1 MPKLRINDIDLYYES
16 AGEGQPILFIHGL
29 GSSNQDWEKQTPFFS
44 KHFQAIT
51 FDLRGHGRSQKPRGP
66 YSMKLFA
73 SDTAELIKSLGI
85 APVHVVGISLGG
97 MIAFQLAVDHP
108 GLIRSLVIANAGPE
122 VIVRTRK
129 DRWQVFTR
137 KLIVRLLGMRKMG
150 EFLGKRLFPK
160 EEQADLR
167 REFVG
172 RWAGNDP
179 RAYLAS
185 MDAVVGWSVSEN
197 LNSIDVPTLVITA
210 DQDYTPIAAK
220 ESYVS
225 RMKQAE
231 LVVIADSRHALPVE
245 RPMQFNE
252 AVLAFLSKQGTS

>member
-1 MPKLRINDIDLYYES
+1 
-16 AGEGQPILFIHGL
+16 
-29 GSSNQDWEKQTPFFS
+29 
-44 KHFQAIT
+44 
-51 FDLRGHGRSQKPRGP
+51 
-66 YSMKLFA
+66 
-73 SDTAELIKSLGI
+73 
-85 APVHVVGISLGG
+85 
-97 MIAFQLAVDHP
+97 
-108 GLIRSLVIANAGPE
+108 
-122 VIVRTRK
+122 
-129 DRWQVFTR
+129 
-137 KLIVRLLGMRKMG
+137 
-150 EFLGKRLFPK
+150 
-160 EEQADLR
+160 
-167 REFVG
+167 
-172 RWAGNDP
+172 
-179 RAYLAS
+179 